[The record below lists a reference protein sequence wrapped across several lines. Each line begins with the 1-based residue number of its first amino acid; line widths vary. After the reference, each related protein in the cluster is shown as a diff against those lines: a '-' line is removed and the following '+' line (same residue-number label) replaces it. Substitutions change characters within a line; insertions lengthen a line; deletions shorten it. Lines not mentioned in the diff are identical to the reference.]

1 MKSRSLLR
9 IILRAHGYALLV
21 VGTFLVGL
29 PWLAH
34 TLVGPL
40 LGAELP
46 AALAPV
52 GYVMLPLATS
62 LSGICF
68 WLFMTKGRGTA
79 FPTDPPRAL
88 LILGPYRYVRNP
100 MYVGNI
106 SVVFAEALAFRSVG
120 VLLYA
125 ILLSLVTHV
134 YVTRSEEPAL
144 EARYGQAYRRYRET
158 VPRWMPSVRR
168 LLRARGRPNATPIT

>member
-1 MKSRSLLR
+1 VDHSLTGIL
-9 IILRAHGYALLV
+9 LRAHGYAVLV

-34 TLVGPL
+34 ILVGPR

-52 GYVMLPLATS
+52 GYLVLPFAAA
-62 LSGICF
+62 LSYSSF
-68 WLFMTKGRGTA
+68 WLFMTRGQGTA
-79 FPTDPPRAL
+79 FPTDPPRRL
-88 LILGPYRYVRNP
+88 VILGPYRYVRNP
-100 MYVGNI
+100 MYVGNLAI
-106 SVVFAEALAFRSVG
+106 VFAEALAFRSVG

-125 ILLSLVTHV
+125 VLLSLVTHV

-144 EARYGQAYRRYRET
+144 ETRYGQTYRSYRQT
-158 VPRWMPSVRR
+158 VPRWVPSWGHG
-168 LLRARGRPNATPIT
+168 LRTRGRPRATG